1 MPTNKANKCKCCGR
15 GIIKEPG
22 TMEECS
28 VCGWME
34 DPYQEDFPDNPG
46 GANIMSLNE
55 ARAAYK
61 TGKKVR

>member
-1 MPTNKANKCKCCGR
+1 MEKKTERCKCCGR
-15 GIIKEPG
+15 GVI
-22 TMEECS
+22 MEHNIMEACP

-34 DPYQEDFPDNPG
+34 DAYQEDFPDSPG

-61 TGKKVR
+61 AGKKVR